1 MIEYKAYHKK
11 SLGKRKRPHA
21 ARRKKKKGREE
32 TPGRTRFMRSIPIV
46 AAVLAFLLLGA
57 AGAAA
62 YSWLGRSAIFSVR
75 VVDMNP
81 CDHVSKDEI
90 SGMLKGV
97 ARGNIWSLSKEE
109 IGRRILSHPFAR
121 EVAVRKAFPDK
132 LVVNIE
138 EREPVAMINL
148 DALYY
153 VDEQGAIFKRLT
165 AYDSKNLPILTGF
178 SRGDLA
184 AKDPVTIRILKKT
197 IDLLRHTEAGVLR
210 RNISEV
216 HFDAQDGYTLVT
228 RDFGLQLK
236 IGTMEFP
243 KAMERVEEA
252 MQKLASLG
260 QSKGVVDLKTEGRI
274 FVRPGE

>member
-21 ARRKKKKGREE
+21 ARRKKKKGKEE
-32 TPGRTRFMRSIPIV
+32 TPGRTRFRRSIPII

-62 YSWLGRSAIFSVR
+62 YTWLGRSAIFSVR

-109 IGRRILSHPFAR
+109 IGRRLRSHPFVR
-121 EVAVRKAFPDK
+121 EVVVRKSFPDK
-132 LVVNIE
+132 LIVRIE

-153 VDEQGAIFKRLT
+153 VDEQGSIFKRLT
-165 AYDSKNLPILTGF
+165 AYDAKNLPILTGF
-178 SRGDLA
+178 SRRELA
-184 AKDPVTIRILKKT
+184 AKDPVTIRNLRKT
-197 IDLLRHTEAGVLR
+197 IDLLHHAEAGVLR

>member
-11 SLGKRKRPHA
+11 SLGRRKHPHA
-21 ARRKKKKGREE
+21 ARRRKKGREK
-32 TPGRTRFMRSIPIV
+32 TPGWTRFRRSIPILV
-46 AAVLAFLLLGA
+46 AVLAFLLLGA

-81 CDHVSKDEI
+81 CEHVSKDEI

-97 ARGNIWSLSKEE
+97 ARGSIWSLSREE
-109 IGRRILSHPFAR
+109 IGRRILSHPFVR
-121 EVAVRKAFPDK
+121 EVTVRKAFPDM
-132 LVVNIE
+132 LIVHIE

-153 VDEQGAIFKRLT
+153 VDERGSIFKRLT
-165 AYDSKNLPILTGF
+165 AYDAKNLPILTGF

-184 AKDPVTIRILKKT
+184 AKDPVTIRNLKKT
-197 IDLLRHTEAGVLR
+197 IDLLHHAEASVLR

-236 IGTMEFP
+236 IGTMEFS
-243 KAMERVEEA
+243 KAMQRVEEA
-252 MQKLASLG
+252 MPKLASLG